1 MMYASAVMRSRQLP
15 MQKKNLPLEG
25 SC

>member
-1 MMYASAVMRSRQLP
+1 MYASAVMRSRQLP